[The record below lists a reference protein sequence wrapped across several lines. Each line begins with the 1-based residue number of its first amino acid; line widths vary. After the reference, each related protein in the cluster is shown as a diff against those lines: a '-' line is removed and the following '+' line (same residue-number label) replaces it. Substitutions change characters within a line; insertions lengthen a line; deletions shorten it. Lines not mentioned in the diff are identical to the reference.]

1 MKTEIDNQLIRCPK
15 LGDEMTFAYCLREAD
30 DLPCA
35 RIMQC
40 WFRSFDVEAL
50 LKEGLTSDEWNRF
63 TGAEPKDKVSSI
75 IEMIE
80 KVKRQT

>member
-1 MKTEIDNQLIRCPK
+1 MKTEHDHKLTRCPK